1 MVFPEKFLWGAST
14 SGFQFEMGD
23 SAKNGLDPNTDWYA
37 WVHDKQN
44 IHKGIVSGDFPE
56 DGVDYWHMY
65 RQDHDIAKELGFNA
79 FRVGVEWSR
88 IFPKSTANIE
98 VGVERASDGNIADI
112 DIDDGT
118 FERLEKVADNK
129 ALDHYKD
136 IIGDLRQKGFK
147 VFVCLNH
154 FTLPLWIHDPI
165 IARGSFFSK
174 GPKGWVDEAS
184 IVEFT
189 KYAAYIAWKLGDVVD
204 NWATF
209 NEPAVVPEAGYLMKE
224 SGFPPAKRSFGAYKK
239 AVLHLA
245 LAHAR
250 AFDAVKRAD
259 TTKADE
265 DSSVAANVGLIQNV
279 IPIKPLTDKEDDLKA
294 AEVMDFMHNNYF
306 VQSVTKGVLEF
317 DFGGKQ
323 KEAKAY
329 MRNRMDWIGVN
340 YYTHLVVRGKK
351 SLLVRLATGMPVL
364 PDLQKGYGFACEPR
378 SKSHDGLP
386 TSDFGSEIYPQ
397 GLLKALTSMKA
408 YGKPIYVTENGIA
421 DAEDTLRRRFLVDH
435 LKMLEKA
442 INEEKIDLRGY
453 FHWSLTDN
461 YEWAKG
467 FSMKFGL
474 YAVDLKTKKRTP
486 RKSAE
491 IFQKII
497 ETGKVETD

>member
-1 MVFPEKFLWGAST
+1 MAWTTGTCT
-14 SGFQFEMGD
+14 SKTTT
-23 SAKNGLDPNTDWYA
+23 S
-37 WVHDKQN
+37 
-44 IHKGIVSGDFPE
+44 
-56 DGVDYWHMY
+56 
-65 RQDHDIAKELGFNA
+65 AKELGFNA
-79 FRVGVEWSR
+79 FRIGVEWSR
-88 IFPKSTANIE
+88 IFPKSTTSIE

-112 DIDDGT
+112 NINEGT
-118 FERLEKVADNK
+118 LQRLEKVADNK
-129 ALDHYKD
+129 ALDHYRD

-165 IARGSFFSK
+165 VARDINLRK
-174 GPKGWVDEAS
+174 GPKGWIDETS
-184 IVEFT
+184 VVEFT
-189 KYAAYIAWKLGDVVD
+189 KYAAYAAWKLGDVVD

-209 NEPAVVPEAGYLMKE
+209 NEPAVVPEACYLMKE
-224 SGFPPAKRSFGAYKK
+224 SGFPPATRNFGAYKK
-239 AVLHLA
+239 AVVHLA

-250 AFDAVKRAD
+250 AFDAVKRVD
-259 TTKADE
+259 TIKADD

-279 IPIKPLTDKEDDLKA
+279 IPMKPLTDKEDDLKA

-329 MRNRMDWIGVN
+329 MRNKVDWIGVN
-340 YYTHLVVRGKK
+340 YYTRLVVRGKK

-364 PDLQKGYGFACEPR
+364 PDLQRGYGFACEPR

-397 GLLKALTSMKA
+397 GILEALTKMKA
-408 YGKPIYVTENGIA
+408 YGKPMYITENGIA
-421 DAEDTLRRRFLVDH
+421 DAEDTLRRQFLVDH
-435 LKMLEKA
+435 LEMLEKA

-453 FHWSLTDN
+453 FYWSLIDN

-474 YAVDLKTKKRTP
+474 YAVDLKTKKRTL
-486 RKSAE
+486 RKSTE
-491 IFQKII
+491 IFRKII
-497 ETGKVETD
+497 ETGKVEIVKTKCLKVYC